1 MCIIKNIYIN
11 FRAFANKNRFL
22 LYKNIILA
30 TFLFSMLYAEN
41 IYVFGTFDFN
51 QNGKSEIFKLNT
63 PSSKLEFVEI
73 ENDGKHNTI
82 WAYSPD
88 NENKIILDAK
98 FSDINNDNIP
108 EVIIIESNPFEN
120 NWIKIF
126 QWNGYDFSNNNTS
139 ITNKDKAVDKIRP
152 SNLAVL
158 NEFFAVS
165 KSSPTR
171 SVTRFS
177 INVNDGIGE
186 IINSITHVNPIVTN
200 GYGPVFTGLFS
211 VANKKYGVLMS
222 PEGNI
227 MKTSICL
234 LYTSPSPRDRG

>member
-30 TFLFSMLYAEN
+30 TFSFSLLYAEN

-108 EVIIIESNPFEN
+108 
-120 NWIKIF
+120 
-126 QWNGYDFSNNNTS
+126 
-139 ITNKDKAVDKIRP
+139 
-152 SNLAVL
+152 
-158 NEFFAVS
+158 
-165 KSSPTR
+165 
-171 SVTRFS
+171 
-177 INVNDGIGE
+177 
-186 IINSITHVNPIVTN
+186 
-200 GYGPVFTGLFS
+200 
-211 VANKKYGVLMS
+211 
-222 PEGNI
+222 
-227 MKTSICL
+227 CL
-234 LYTSPSPRDRG
+234 LYTSDAADE